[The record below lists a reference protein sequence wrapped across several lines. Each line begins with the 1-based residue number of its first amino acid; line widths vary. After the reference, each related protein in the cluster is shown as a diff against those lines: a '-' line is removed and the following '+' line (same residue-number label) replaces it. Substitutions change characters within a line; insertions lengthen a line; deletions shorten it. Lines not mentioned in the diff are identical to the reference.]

1 MLFSLVAWLVLQETK
16 LVQWV
21 HLDTNQGVLLSEI
34 LPQGGN
40 LYKMVIWRENVCAF
54 LCWQTWLW
62 AIKSVWTGC
71 FRCFDAVW
79 KWMSNCYGDYYVEDS
94 LTVPSQR
101 CKAFKFVPPQTSH
114 TTKSRYSHNISL
126 WRDLFRVSFCLWRS
140 CTTFC
145 VWQKRQRFGDFSQ
158 SFPEFMCEN
167 VIWYS
172 LFTLHCT
179 LLVFLSYVFDI
190 YLTLPQVLCLF
201 FFFFSNE
208 SNFSEVLLE
217 MKMAVFLCCETRKH
231 TFHSFFIFS
240 CHTANVCIVG
250 SDLLY
255 WWSIYLPVS
264 QPTSSLKSYI
274 AMRWVFVSFKFLI
287 FYSNL
292 RIIGKT

>member
-114 TTKSRYSHNISL
+114 TTKSWYSHNISL

-172 LFTLHCT
+172 SFTLHCT

-201 FFFFSNE
+201 FFFSNE

-217 MKMAVFLCCETRKH
+217 MKMAVFLSCETRKH

-255 WWSIYLPVS
+255 WWSIYLPIS

-274 AMRWVFVSFKFLI
+274 AMRWVFVLFKFLI

>member
-126 WRDLFRVSFCLWRS
+126 WRDLFRVSFCLWGS

-145 VWQKRQRFGDFSQ
+145 MWQKRQRFGDFSQ

-201 FFFFSNE
+201 FFLFKWIKLQWSIIRNENGCFS
-208 SNFSEVLLE
+208 LLWN
-217 MKMAVFLCCETRKH
+217 KKTYF
-231 TFHSFFIFS
+231 SFFLYFFLSHSKCLYCWKRSALLMKHLFTRFS
-240 CHTANVCIVG
+240 AHFLFKKLHCNEMGIC
-250 SDLLY
+250 
-255 WWSIYLPVS
+255 
-264 QPTSSLKSYI
+264 
-274 AMRWVFVSFKFLI
+274 FV
-287 FYSNL
+287 
-292 RIIGKT
+292 

>member
-145 VWQKRQRFGDFSQ
+145 VWQKRQRFGDLFPIFSRVHVW
-158 SFPEFMCEN
+158 ECN
-167 VIWYS
+167 LILIVYIALYS
-172 LFTLHCT
+172 PG
-179 LLVFLSYVFDI
+179 LSIICVWHLSNI
-190 YLTLPQVLCLF
+190 ASGVMS
-201 FFFFSNE
+201 FFFSFQMN
-208 SNFSEVLLE
+208 
-217 MKMAVFLCCETRKH
+217 
-231 TFHSFFIFS
+231 
-240 CHTANVCIVG
+240 
-250 SDLLY
+250 
-255 WWSIYLPVS
+255 
-264 QPTSSLKSYI
+264 QTSVKY
-274 AMRWVFVSFKFLI
+274 
-287 FYSNL
+287 Y
-292 RIIGKT
+292 

>member
-114 TTKSRYSHNISL
+114 TTKSWYSHNISL

-145 VWQKRQRFGDFSQ
+145 VWQKRQRFGDFFPNLFQ
-158 SFPEFMCEN
+158 S
-167 VIWYS
+167 
-172 LFTLHCT
+172 
-179 LLVFLSYVFDI
+179 
-190 YLTLPQVLCLF
+190 
-201 FFFFSNE
+201 
-208 SNFSEVLLE
+208 
-217 MKMAVFLCCETRKH
+217 
-231 TFHSFFIFS
+231 S
-240 CHTANVCIVG
+240 CVR
-250 SDLLY
+250 
-255 WWSIYLPVS
+255 
-264 QPTSSLKSYI
+264 
-274 AMRWVFVSFKFLI
+274 M
-287 FYSNL
+287 
-292 RIIGKT
+292 

>member
-114 TTKSRYSHNISL
+114 TTKSWYSHNISL

-145 VWQKRQRFGDFSQ
+145 VWQKRQRFGDF
-158 SFPEFMCEN
+158 FPIFSRVHVWECN
-167 VIWYS
+167 LILIVYIALYS
-172 LFTLHCT
+172 PG
-179 LLVFLSYVFDI
+179 LSIIRVWHLSNI
-190 YLTLPQVLCLF
+190 ASGVMSF

-217 MKMAVFLCCETRKH
+217 MKMAVFLSCETRKH

-255 WWSIYLPVS
+255 WWSIYLPIS

-274 AMRWVFVSFKFLI
+274 AMRWVFVLFKFLI